1 MQLFLSLFGTSRT
14 LTLSYRQS
22 RPFGTKQTAP
32 QKPRAREVR
41 RRRPS
46 SPRERKPPGYICV
59 SPRNLQT
66 IFSPSKQDIDLAHI
80 QRQFDDL
87 NERIYKLEQEN
98 CRQNRAIVELEQ
110 KIVELEQKNDQLN
123 DDSRRH
129 QSSAEQLRI
138 LNTSILKRIVNL
150 EEVKGFKTIFQNAA
164 EWATP
169 ESSPFRS

>member
-110 KIVELEQKNDQLN
+110 KNDQLN

-129 QSSAEQLRI
+129 QSSAEQLRN

-150 EEVKGFKTIFQNAA
+150 EEEVKGFKAIFQNAA